1 MSMTLDDLLNSLE
14 KQASEQEESKD
25 KKKKGEEKEDE
36 DDAEDKE
43 DSASWKLRSAEKDL
57 EDAKKIEDRVKEA
70 HLQGS
75 ALANEIMQKVASA
88 KTPSNLKET
97 QMNKSAQ
104 FAGQAL
110 AQSLLMKLAGAGDFS
125 TSNGIYEGAM
135 PNKAQVDN
143 AQMVAEHDTTIDPT
157 PTKDEAGDGG
167 GSVNQIFD
175 AIIQKAMSQGAASVD
190 QVHGTGISQY
200 EGMIA
205 DRTAPGNAGASDG
218 AEEEVEKVAAVN
230 ALMNTGFDIFSA
242 VDMVKA
248 AEQELLYEQ
257 DMQIK
262 QAAMNELLNAGVDF
276 ELAAAMVKQAG
287 VREMAATAGAAMSR
301 AGAAAKGYAT
311 RGYEGAKGYATR
323 GYEGAKG
330 YADRGYEG
338 AKGYGQRV
346 VADARDLPTQ
356 VAMLAT
362 GNGATRGAAFRQI
375 AGNRAA
381 QLGAGVGAAGLAAG
395 GYALAREKQAAMSGL
410 IDAGVDFDTAVALVA
425 ETSQELYG
433 A

>member
-14 KQASEQEESKD
+14 KQASDQEGSKD
-25 KKKKGEEKEDE
+25 KKKKDEEKEDE
-36 DDAEDKE
+36 AEEKE
-43 DSASWKLRSAEKDL
+43 DSASYKLRSAEKDL

-104 FAGQAL
+104 FAGKAL
-110 AQSLLMKLAGAGDFS
+110 AQSLLTKLAGAGDAS

-135 PNKAQVDN
+135 PNKAQIDN
-143 AQMVAEHDTTIDPT
+143 AQMVAEHDMTIDPT
-157 PTKDEAGDGG
+157 PTKDAAGDGG

-175 AIIQKAMSQGAASVD
+175 AIIAKAMAQGAASVD

-200 EGMIA
+200 EGVIA
-205 DRTAPGNAGASDG
+205 DRTAPGNAVAG

-230 ALMNTGFDIFSA
+230 ALMSTGFDIFSA

-248 AEQELLYEQ
+248 AEQELMYEQ
-257 DMQIK
+257 DMQVK

-287 VREMAATAGAAMSR
+287 AVPLLGASMKARAAGRVANAMDAAGKRAAPYMDRVR
-301 AGAAAKGYAT
+301 
-311 RGYEGAKGYATR
+311 
-323 GYEGAKG
+323 G
-330 YADRGYEG
+330 YAD
-338 AKGYGQRV
+338 
-346 VADARDLPTQ
+346 DASEAWQ
-356 VAMLAT
+356 
-362 GNGATRGAAFRQI
+362 GATRGTGKY
-375 AGNRAA
+375 AGPMNVNSKGMVTPDHMGGVKALARNPLVQAGTII
-381 QLGAGVGAAGLAAG
+381 GASGLAGG

>member
-14 KQASEQEESKD
+14 KQASDQEAGKDNEDEDEDEDEESKV
-25 KKKKGEEKEDE
+25 KG
-36 DDAEDKE
+36 KE
-43 DSASWKLRSAEKDL
+43 DSAAWKLRSAEKDL
-57 EDAKKIEDRVKEA
+57 EDVKKIDDRVKEA

-75 ALANEIMQKVASA
+75 ALANEIMQKVAYA
-88 KTPSNLKET
+88 KNPSNLKET

-125 TSNGIYEGAM
+125 TSNGIFEGAM
-135 PNKAQVDN
+135 PNKAQIDN
-143 AQMVAEHDTTIDPT
+143 AQMVSEQDMTIDPT

-175 AIIQKAMSQGAASVD
+175 AIISKAMSQGAASVD

-205 DRTAPGNAGASDG
+205 DRTAPGNAGAGAG
-218 AEEEVEKVAAVN
+218 AEEEVEKVAAIN

-248 AEQELLYEQ
+248 AEQELMYEQ

-311 RGYEGAKGYATR
+311 RGY
-323 GYEGAKG
+323 
-330 YADRGYEG
+330 DG

-356 VAMLAT
+356 AAMLAT
-362 GNGATRGAAFRQI
+362 GSGGTRGAAFRQI

-381 QLGAGVGAAGLAAG
+381 QLGAGAVAGAGLAGG

-410 IDAGVDFDTAVALVA
+410 IEAGVDFDTAVALVA